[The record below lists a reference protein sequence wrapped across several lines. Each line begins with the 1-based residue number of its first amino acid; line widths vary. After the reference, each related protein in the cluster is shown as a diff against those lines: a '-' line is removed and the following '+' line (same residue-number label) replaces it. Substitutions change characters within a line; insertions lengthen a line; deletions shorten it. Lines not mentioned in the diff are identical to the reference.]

1 MSCIKEIPHGKN
13 PAWEIFSLV
22 LKSIFEEQCVYDS
35 NMMSNSN
42 FINGKEIMND
52 YNEKNY
58 DNILNNEVMKTLVV
72 FLGKFE
78 VMNDRFEDISH
89 RLKGIEEAQ

>member
-1 MSCIKEIPHGKN
+1 
-13 PAWEIFSLV
+13 
-22 LKSIFEEQCVYDS
+22 
-35 NMMSNSN
+35 
-42 FINGKEIMND
+42 MNE

-89 RLKGIEEAQ
+89 RLKAIEEAQLQIVRKIAEGEVKVKLEKNLYFESDFVETLGNWKLKCY